1 MANKGNVPTYY
12 IGKHKKIKAHE
23 VIADYELSYNV
34 GTAVTYL
41 LRSGKKPNNP
51 AEQDI
56 QKAIDHLQFELTKIK
71 NNNTNNL
78 FDENTHYSY

>member
-1 MANKGNVPTYY
+1 MANKNKLPDYY
-12 IGKHKKIKAHE
+12 IGKNKNIKAHE
-23 VIADYELSYNV
+23 VIADYELTYNI

-56 QKAIDHLQFELTKIK
+56 QKAIDHLEFELQKIK
-71 NNNTNNL
+71 DNKTNIYIN
-78 FDENTHYSY
+78 ENTHYSY